1 MPRPQPRV
9 APVVKRKLVPL
20 LLAALGL
27 ATQPAL
33 SQSEVAQVRQELMR
47 LINAERSRAGSPPL
61 HLDGALTRAAQ
72 QHAEEISR
80 RGTLRAGSSE
90 EMQKRLVQVG
100 YHAHEWTENLTQS
113 GSELDD
119 VLAYWK
125 RRNPS
130 TFRDLM
136 DPQYR
141 DIGLGVS
148 SLEGVPLYSFLFAVP
163 QGDYFARETAGI
175 RDLDIVSREMLAQV
189 NAARKRAGLKPLRLS
204 SVLAKAAQRHAEDML
219 SRGYF
224 AHRSPS
230 GTTVRER
237 SKAAGYDWRAVG
249 ENIAFGQTSVNE
261 VVTTWLESPG
271 HRKNILSPNFSELGL
286 GLAMGRGQDG
296 KYQVYW
302 VQNFGTPQS

>member
-1 MPRPQPRV
+1 M
-9 APVVKRKLVPL
+9 KRKLLPL
-20 LLAALGL
+20 LLAAASL

-33 SQSEVAQVRQELMR
+33 SQSGVAQVRQELMR

-80 RGTLRAGSSE
+80 RGTLRSGSTE

-113 GSELDD
+113 GSGLPD

-130 TFRDLM
+130 TFQDLM
-136 DPQYR
+136 DPRYR
-141 DIGLGVS
+141 DIGLGIS
-148 SLEGVPLYSFLFAVP
+148 RLDGTPLYSFLFAIP

-175 RDLDIVSREMLAQV
+175 RDRDAVSREMLAQV
-189 NAARKRAGLKPLRLS
+189 NAARKKAGLKPLRLDS
-204 SVLAKAAQRHAEDML
+204 TLAKSAQRHAEDML

-230 GTTVRER
+230 GATVRER
-237 SKAAGYDWRAVG
+237 ARAAGYDWRAVG
-249 ENIAFGQTSVNE
+249 ENIAFGQTSVDE
-261 VVTTWLESPG
+261 VVTTWLGSPG
-271 HRKNILSPNFSELGL
+271 HRKNILSPNYSELGV
-286 GLAMGRGQDG
+286 GLALGRGQDG
-296 KYQVYW
+296 KYQVLW
-302 VQNFGTPQS
+302 VQNFGTPAS

>member
-1 MPRPQPRV
+1 M
-9 APVVKRKLVPL
+9 KRKLLPL
-20 LLAALGL
+20 LLAAAAL

-33 SQSEVAQVRQELMR
+33 SQSGVAGVRQELMR

-61 HLDGALTRAAQ
+61 HADGALTRAAQ

-80 RGTLRAGSSE
+80 RGTLRAGSTE
-90 EMQKRLVQVG
+90 EMRKRLVQVG

-113 GSELDD
+113 GSDLPD

-136 DPQYR
+136 DPRYR
-141 DIGLGVS
+141 DVGLGVS
-148 SLEGVPLYSFLFAVP
+148 RLDGTPLYSFLFAVP

-175 RDLDIVSREMLAQV
+175 RDLDAVSREMLARV
-189 NAARKRAGLKPLRLS
+189 NAARNKAGLKPLRLDS
-204 SVLAKAAQRHAEDML
+204 TLAKSAQRHAEDML
-219 SRGYF
+219 ARGYF

-237 SKAAGYDWRAVG
+237 ARTAGYDWRAVG
-249 ENIAFGQTSVNE
+249 ENIAFGQTSVDE
-261 VVTTWLESPG
+261 VVTTWLDSPG
-271 HRKNILSPNFSELGL
+271 HRKNILNPNFSELGV
-286 GLAMGRGQDG
+286 GLALGRGQDG
-296 KYQVYW
+296 KYQVLW
-302 VQNFGTPQS
+302 VQNFGTPQG